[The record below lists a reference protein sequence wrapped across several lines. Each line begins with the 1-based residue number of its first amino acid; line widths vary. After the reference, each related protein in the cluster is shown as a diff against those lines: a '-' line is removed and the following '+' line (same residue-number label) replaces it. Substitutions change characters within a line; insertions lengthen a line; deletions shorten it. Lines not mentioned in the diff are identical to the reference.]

1 MATGRLA
8 FGFDGEIGTN
18 HHIKVAAGHRA
29 RHGDHRPETISI
41 GVAVVSVRA
50 VGWLIAKVGQPRVMG
65 EIVAGILL
73 GPSLLGLVWP
83 EALESSSLPA

>member
-1 MATGRLA
+1 MS
-8 FGFDGEIGTN
+8 
-18 HHIKVAAGHRA
+18 AAA
-29 RHGDHRPETISI
+29 ANVQVLLSI

-65 EIVAGILL
+65 EIAAGIRL

-83 EALESSSLPA
+83 EALESSSLQA